1 MGPVDLEDISR
12 DGRVLMGHPDFRV
25 EMAVRAPGEPKER
38 ELTWLGL
45 SQVADLSMDGSKVLF
60 TVLPEGAAEGG
71 ATYLRGT
78 DGSPAVRLGEG
89 VAQGLSPDGK
99 WALAMLSSPSRLVLL
114 PTGPGQTK
122 DLTRPGLTY
131 LGAGWFPD
139 SRRVAFTAE
148 AQGARRTYEQGVD
161 GGEPR
166 AIGPENVALVT
177 PDGRSLVVVRDG
189 KAFSQPMNGVTP
201 RPIPGFEPGEWP
213 VAWSKDGRS
222 LFLSRIQDLTIQVHR
237 LDTLTG
243 RRELLFDLRPPD
255 PAGVAPY
262 PGLAVSADGRSYA
275 YSFIRNL
282 SELYLIEGLK

>member
-1 MGPVDLEDISR
+1 
-12 DGRVLMGHPDFRV
+12 MGHPDFRV
-25 EMAVRAPGEPKER
+25 EMAVRAPGESRER

-45 SQVADLSMDGSKVLF
+45 SQVADLSQDGSKVLF

-71 ATYLRGT
+71 STYLRGT
-78 DGSPAVRLGEG
+78 DGSPAVRLGDG
-89 VAQGLSPDGK
+89 MAQGLSPDGK
-99 WALAMLSSPSRLVLL
+99 WALSILTSPSRLILL

-131 LGAGWFPD
+131 LGGGWFPD
-139 SRRVAFTAE
+139 GRRVAFIAE
-148 AQGARRTYEQGVD
+148 AQGARRTYGQDLD

-166 AIGPENVALVT
+166 TIGPAETALVT
-177 PDGRSLVVVRDG
+177 PDGRSLVVVHDG
-189 KAFSQPMNGVTP
+189 KAYFEAIEGGEP
-201 RPIPGFEPGEWP
+201 RPIPGFEPGESP
-213 VAWSKDGRS
+213 VTWSRDGRS
-222 LFLSRIQDLTIQVHR
+222 LFLTRFQDLSIQVHR

-282 SELYLIEGLK
+282 SELYLIEGLR